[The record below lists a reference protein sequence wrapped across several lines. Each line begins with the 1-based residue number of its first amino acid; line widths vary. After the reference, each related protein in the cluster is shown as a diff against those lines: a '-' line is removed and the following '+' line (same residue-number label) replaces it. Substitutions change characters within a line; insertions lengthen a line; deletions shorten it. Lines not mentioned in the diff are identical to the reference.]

1 MPAFGCGVS
10 TSKLNMTGK
19 STSTS
24 MPHDKACM
32 EFGEERASLSE
43 NLDRSRSSRNEYH
56 FPEGC
61 GNSGGALSNWLV
73 EQFEDYALE
82 YGKTHKPKK
91 DGSPRRPP
99 ISTTIGLSIV
109 VTPDEEAVAQW
120 PAWLRRKFVDD
131 SRAVIEEW
139 LGRPLDAYAKHVD
152 EGAIEERGLTR
163 ADELGN
169 DGLHWHGL
177 GRMPDLIPDRELLV
191 KYLGEKGAQNFI
203 DRYDGEND
211 GCLYR
216 TGNVMKAGRLQLLHK
231 MFAGKMAERGWREP
245 VDEKDFEATGWSVE
259 PHVSS
264 AEKREREKQGE
275 VFPEAGRSANK
286 YARQARWER
295 KKKAEQKE
303 AEDARD
309 TALEAKATAESERDA
324 AVSEKQSA
332 ETARDAAITAK
343 EDAEAAR
350 DTAVTE
356 KRSAE
361 ADAQKTRNLIEAMQG
376 DVYLGPGGGPR
387 LGVAGYERTI
397 AAKREE
403 VREQER
409 LRNEARSDAED
420 AKLEARVA
428 EAERDKARRIRD
440 LYAGESYTVTLAD
453 GTREKRLGLAGLEKR
468 NDELRD
474 ENERLKQAND
484 MLAARE
490 VGYYPIRDAQGH
502 ESVFPLHLRDESRD
516 ALEDPKTRV
525 EAAHQLLAK
534 ARTMNPVG
542 TSGRNGITITG
553 EFVPGYLFREAAADE
568 REQQAEQAVSEA
580 KAVVDAS
587 RKHDAE
593 VEDWWADAKRTL
605 KKTAHQLAKDVGRF
619 LGKAARKFQ
628 SSTHPFVRETG
639 SLFAKAAREWYASV
653 SDDDTWSFDPT
664 LAQIFDD
671 DDHDEWRRVEEARP
685 KSLDDELMG
694 VFDEMHGRKSSTGK
708 ARANAQQVQAQ
719 RVSFAERWGIDIDD
733 VDTTPSTA
741 DYDEPDF

>member
-1 MPAFGCGVS
+1 MPSFGCGVS
-10 TSKLNMTGK
+10 VMTMNQTGA
-19 STSTS
+19 SS
-24 MPHDKACM
+24 MNTIAATKACA
-32 EFGEERASLSE
+32 EFGEERASLTA
-43 NLDRSRSSRNEYH
+43 NLDRSRSGGNEYY
-56 FPEGC
+56 FPDGC
-61 GNSGGALSNWLV
+61 GNSGAALGNWFL
-73 EQFEDYALE
+73 EQFEEYAKGYKE
-82 YGKTHKPKK
+82 EHG
-91 DGSPRRPP
+91 RRPP
-99 ISTTIGLSIV
+99 VSTALGVTTV

-120 PAWLRRKFVDD
+120 DKTLRDKFVKD
-131 SRAVIEEW
+131 AVEVLGLW
-139 LGRPLDAYAKHVD
+139 YGRPLDGWAKHVD

-163 ADELGN
+163 SDPLGN
-169 DGLHWHGL
+169 EGLHIHGA
-177 GRMPDLIPDRELLV
+177 GRLEDALLDEEDLVP
-191 KYLGEKGAQNFI
+191 YLGEKGAKNYRT
-203 DRYDGEND
+203 RYRGKND

-216 TGNVMKAGRLQLLHK
+216 TGTILNKGKLHLLHQ
-231 MFAGKMAERGWREP
+231 MFAVEMAKRGWREP
-245 VDEKDFEATGWSVE
+245 MDENDLEATGWAMK
-259 PHVSS
+259 PHITG

-286 YARQARWER
+286 YARQAKWER

-303 AEDARD
+303 AEAARD

-324 AVSEKQSA
+324 AVSEKQN
-332 ETARDAAITAK
+332 
-343 EDAEAAR
+343 
-350 DTAVTE
+350 
-356 KRSAE
+356 AE

-420 AKLEARVA
+420 AKFEARVA

-453 GTREKRLGLAGLEKR
+453 GTREERLGLAGLEKR
-468 NDELRD
+468 NDELRA

-490 VGYYPIRDAQGH
+490 VGYYPIRDAQGR

-542 TSGRNGITITG
+542 TSGRDGITITG

-587 RKHDAE
+587 RRHDAE
-593 VEDWWADAKRTL
+593 VDKWWAEAKRSL
-605 KKTAHQLAKDVGRF
+605 KKSAQQLAKDVHRF

-639 SLFAKAAREWYASV
+639 NLFAKAAREWYASV

-671 DDHDEWRRVEEARP
+671 DDHDEWQRVEEAKP

>member
-163 ADELGN
+163 DDELGN

-177 GRMPDLIPDRELLV
+177 GRMPDLIPDCDLLV
-191 KYLGEKGAQNFI
+191 KYLGEKGAQNFV

-231 MFAGKMAERGWREP
+231 MFAGEMAERGWREK
-245 VDEKDFEATGWSVE
+245 VDENDLEATGWSVE

-324 AVSEKQSA
+324 AVSEKQN
-332 ETARDAAITAK
+332 
-343 EDAEAAR
+343 
-350 DTAVTE
+350 
-356 KRSAE
+356 AE

-453 GTREKRLGLAGLEKR
+453 GTREERLGLAGLEKR
-468 NDELRD
+468 NDELRA

-490 VGYYPIRDAQGH
+490 VGYYPIRDAKGR

-587 RKHDAE
+587 RRHDAE

-605 KKTAHQLAKDVGRF
+605 KKTALPSPA
-619 LGKAARKFQ
+619 
-628 SSTHPFVRETG
+628 SSCP
-639 SLFAKAAREWYASV
+639 
-653 SDDDTWSFDPT
+653 DTCS
-664 LAQIFDD
+664 
-671 DDHDEWRRVEEARP
+671 ARP
-685 KSLDDELMG
+685 RLTS
-694 VFDEMHGRKSSTGK
+694 
-708 ARANAQQVQAQ
+708 ANS
-719 RVSFAERWGIDIDD
+719 RLSRPYPRPR
-733 VDTTPSTA
+733 PS
-741 DYDEPDF
+741 